1 MKTIHIRS
9 FIYPTMQVNDMT
21 MVFFFKVLMID
32 LCVEA
37 NGTWIPLFFDRC
49 FFHWK
54 VYEERSKDCDRTW
67 KWNFQRWGRLTAS
80 HSGDIS
86 THLNSIFYVVSL
98 TSFIRILNIR
108 FWPFKLE
115 INSMWFWLFLHFL
128 FSQTSFKKI
137 SFNVWEEF
145 FSSSRRFLLRF
156 KKISFKVWEDF
167 FWEDFF

>member
-1 MKTIHIRS
+1 MYENYSYSI
-9 FIYPTMQVNDMT
+9 IYLSHHASEWHDNG
-21 MVFFFKVLMID
+21 FFFRVLMID

-86 THLNSIFYVVSL
+86 THLSSIFYVVSL
-98 TSFIRILNIR
+98 SSYKDTKYKVLAFQAGDPNSIQYDFDFFFI
-108 FWPFKLE
+108 FCPTKL
-115 INSMWFWLFLHFL
+115 L
-128 FSQTSFKKI
+128 
-137 SFNVWEEF
+137 
-145 FSSSRRFLLRF
+145 SRRFFSLSQKNSF
-156 KKISFKVWEDF
+156 QKISFKVLQIF
-167 FWEDFF
+167 

>member
-1 MKTIHIRS
+1 MYENYSYSI
-9 FIYPTMQVNDMT
+9 IYLSHHASEWHDNG
-21 MVFFFKVLMID
+21 FFFKVLMID

-86 THLNSIFYVVSL
+86 THLNSIFYV
-98 TSFIRILNIR
+98 IRILDIR

-115 INSMWFWLFLHFL
+115 INSMWFWLFHHQNPGKSQKQSNFWVWLSPA
-128 FSQTSFKKI
+128 FSWLDDLSQI
-137 SFNVWEEF
+137 RNA
-145 FSSSRRFLLRF
+145 LR
-156 KKISFKVWEDF
+156 INLESLGDA
-167 FWEDFF
+167 

>member
-1 MKTIHIRS
+1 MYENYSYSI
-9 FIYPTMQVNDMT
+9 IYLSHHASEWHDNG
-21 MVFFFKVLMID
+21 FFFKVLMID

-86 THLNSIFYVVSL
+86 THLNSIFYVV
-98 TSFIRILNIR
+98 RILNIR

-137 SFNVWEEF
+137 SF
-145 FSSSRRFLLRF
+145 
-156 KKISFKVWEDF
+156 KVWEDF
-167 FWEDFF
+167 FRG